1 LYNNGTILDIYKAAR
16 KNATRLSWK
25 IDGFEEFAK
34 KLSSNEG
41 YKKAHIFVDN
51 SGADI
56 VLGVLPFVVELLR
69 RGTEVVLVANAL
81 PALNDVTADELSS
94 LLERAAETCGGILKS
109 ALYGDDEE
117 TKTPPLYV
125 VSSGNGG
132 PCIDLRRA
140 SRELIE
146 ASLNVDLV
154 VLEGMGR
161 AVHTNYNAEFTCD
174 SLKLA
179 MIKNA
184 RLAER
189 LCRGEMFDC
198 VVRFD
203 DKASAASAVAETKTT
218 SNASA
223 KEKEE
228 EGEEEQQIVDDKIAV
243 P

>member
-1 LYNNGTILDIYKAAR
+1 M
-16 KNATRLSWK
+16 SWK

-34 KLSSNEG
+34 KLSSNDG

-94 LLERAAETCGGILKS
+94 LLDRAAETCGGILKS
-109 ALYGDDEE
+109 ALYFDEDE
-117 TKTPPLYV
+117 KEEAPREEERATAKLSV

-146 ASLNVDLV
+146 ASENVDLV

-161 AVHTNYNAEFTCD
+161 AVHTNYNAEFVCD

-203 DKASAASAVAETKTT
+203 DPKKK
-218 SNASA
+218 
-223 KEKEE
+223 KEIKYM
-228 EGEEEQQIVDDKIAV
+228 
-243 P
+243 